1 MFRMEKLNVVKLVA
15 TEREK
20 AKLLKDNF
28 VEVVKKEAT
37 KVVTEVK
44 GTKGKAK

>member
-1 MFRMEKLNVVKLVA
+1 MFRMEKLNVVKIVA

-28 VEVVKKEAT
+28 KEVVKKEAA
-37 KVVTEVK
+37 KVVEEVK
-44 GTKGKAK
+44 TVKKGK